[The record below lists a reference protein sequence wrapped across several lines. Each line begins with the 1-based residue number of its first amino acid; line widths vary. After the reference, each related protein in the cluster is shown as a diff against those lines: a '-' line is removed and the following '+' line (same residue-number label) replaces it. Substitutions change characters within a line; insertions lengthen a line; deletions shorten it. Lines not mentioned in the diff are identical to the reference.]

1 MKKILFI
8 AFVLC
13 ASNLFAQNIYQFTSL
28 KHNFGKI
35 KQGTPVTYV
44 FAFKNTG
51 AKPLIVE
58 VATAECGCT
67 TPDYPKE
74 PVPKGKDGKIK
85 VTFNAESAG
94 TFSKKVTVK
103 FANVDDPATL
113 TIEGEVIAKK

>member
-8 AFVLC
+8 ACLFC
-13 ASNLFAQNIYQFTSL
+13 TANLFAQNTFQFTSV

-35 KQGTPVTYV
+35 KQGTPVSFT
-44 FAFKNTG
+44 FSFKNISN
-51 AKPLIVE
+51 KPLIVE

-74 PVPKGKDGKIK
+74 PIAKGKDGKIK
-85 VTFNAESAG
+85 VTFNAETSG

-103 FANVDDPATL
+103 FADADNPVTL
-113 TIEGEVIAKK
+113 TIEGEVLEKK